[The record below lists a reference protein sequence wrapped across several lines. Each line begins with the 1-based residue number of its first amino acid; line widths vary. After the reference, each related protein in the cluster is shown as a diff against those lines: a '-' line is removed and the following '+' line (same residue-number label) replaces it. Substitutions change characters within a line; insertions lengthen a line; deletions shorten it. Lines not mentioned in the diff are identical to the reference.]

1 MMSQTF
7 YKFFLIVSISCL
19 SFFTPANAIK
29 FHPFYVSVTEM
40 NYNEQSKSFEISC
53 KMFAEDIEDVLKQN
67 YKTAVDLGNDKL
79 QPQNNNLLN
88 DYMLKHLSFNIN
100 SKIVNFKFVGFEKE
114 KESVY
119 CYLELLNVPSVKKI
133 SVTNSILYDFK
144 REQINILHVLVKG
157 KRESTKIDYPQNQAN
172 FNF

>member
-1 MMSQTF
+1 
-7 YKFFLIVSISCL
+7 
-19 SFFTPANAIK
+19 
-29 FHPFYVSVTEM
+29 M
-40 NYNEQSKSFEISC
+40 NYNEKSKSFEVSC
-53 KMFAEDIEDVLKQN
+53 KMFAEDIEEVLKQN

-79 QPQNNNLLN
+79 QSQNNNLMN
-88 DYMLKHLSFNIN
+88 DYLAKHISFNIN
-100 SKIVNFKFVGFEKE
+100 SKALNFKFVGFEKE

-119 CYLELLNVPSVKKI
+119 CYLEVVNVPAIKKL

-144 REQINILHVLVKG
+144 KEQINIIHVLVNG

>member
-1 MMSQTF
+1 
-7 YKFFLIVSISCL
+7 
-19 SFFTPANAIK
+19 
-29 FHPFYVSVTEM
+29 
-40 NYNEQSKSFEISC
+40 
-53 KMFAEDIEDVLKQN
+53 MFAEDIEDVLKQN